1 MIRVAVIMG
10 KMHSGGKK
18 NLVMEY
24 YRNIDRTKVQFDFIC
39 DRDSNAIPKEEI
51 ESLGG
56 KVYIVEPYQRLL
68 KNMKETY
75 KILKNGKYDIVHG
88 YNNTVNVF
96 SMYVAK
102 KAGIGVRINESISM
116 ASDKGDWKNIFKTI
130 FKPMNKFFAT
140 HFMANGAE
148 CGIWQFGE
156 EAYKSG
162 KVKIFKTVI
171 NAEKNEYDIDLRYK
185 TRKELNVNNDLV
197 VGHIGRLTEQKN
209 TLFLIDIFNEIQKI
223 YPQSK
228 LLLVGDGNL
237 REEMLKKVDN
247 FNLKDKVIYLGRT
260 EDIHKL
266 YNAMD
271 CFVLPSLYEGLPVV
285 GVESECSGLPVFFS
299 TAIPKESNACDDLG
313 VFIDLNK
320 SAEEWAKVIVD
331 KTLSNLNVRKN
342 RVEDIRKAGF
352 DSTEEANSLLKYY
365 QQVIRESN
373 GYKSKQ
379 YSE

>member
-1 MIRVAVIMG
+1 MIRVAVIIG

-39 DRDSNAIPKEEI
+39 DRDSNAIPKKEI

-56 KVYIVEPYQRLL
+56 KVYIVEPYQHLL
-68 KNMKETY
+68 KNMKDTY
-75 KILKNGKYDIVHG
+75 NVLKNGNYDIVHG
-88 YNNTVNVF
+88 YNNTINVF
-96 SMYVAK
+96 AMYVAK
-102 KAGIGVRINESISM
+102 KAGIGIRINESISM
-116 ASDKGDWKNIFKTI
+116 ASDQGDWKNIFKSI

-171 NAEKNEYDIDLRYK
+171 NADKNEYDLVLRNK
-185 TRKELNVNNDLV
+185 TRKEFNINDELV
-197 VGHIGRLTEQKN
+197 IGHIGRLTEQKN

-223 YPQSK
+223 HPKSK

-237 REEMLKKVDN
+237 KEEMLKKVEN
-247 FNLKDKVIYLGRT
+247 FNIKDKVIYLGRT

-299 TAIPKESNACDDLG
+299 TAIPKESNVCDDLG
-313 VFIDLNK
+313 TFIDLNR
-320 SAEEWAKVIVD
+320 SSEEWAKIIVD
-331 KTLSNLNVRKN
+331 KTLSCLRTRRN

-352 DSTEEANSLLKYY
+352 DSTVEAASLLKYY
-365 QQVIRESN
+365 QNII
-373 GYKSKQ
+373 K
-379 YSE
+379 

>member
-39 DRDSNAIPKEEI
+39 DRDSNAIPKKEI

-56 KVYIVEPYQRLL
+56 KVYIVEPYQHLL

-75 KILKNGKYDIVHG
+75 NILKKNNYDIVHG
-88 YNNTVNVF
+88 YNNTINVF
-96 SMYVAK
+96 AMYVAK
-102 KAGIGVRINESISM
+102 KAGVGVRINESISM
-116 ASDKGDWKNIFKTI
+116 ASDQGDWKNIFKSI

-140 HFMANGAE
+140 HFMANGME

-171 NAEKNEYDIDLRYK
+171 NADKNEYDIALRNK
-185 TRKELNVNNDLV
+185 TRKAFNIIDDLV
-197 VGHIGRLTEQKN
+197 IGHIGRLTEQKN

-223 YPQSK
+223 HPKSK

-237 REEMLKKVDN
+237 KEEMLKKVEN
-247 FNLKDKVIYLGRT
+247 FNIKDKVIYLGRT

-313 VFIDLNK
+313 FFIDLNQT
-320 SAEEWAKVIVD
+320 AEEWAKIILE
-331 KTLSNLNVRKN
+331 KTLNNLNVRRN
-342 RVEDIRKAGF
+342 RAEDIRKAGF
-352 DSTEEANSLLKYY
+352 DSTVEAASLLKYY
-365 QQVIRESN
+365 QNII
-373 GYKSKQ
+373 K
-379 YSE
+379 